1 MSRRSAREYALKV
14 LYSRELNPDTE
25 AIEGD
30 GKALS
35 EKDKAFADALIR
47 AVTEH
52 KEPLDTL
59 LQDHLK
65 HWSLSQL
72 NVVDKNILLLA
83 LAEAD
88 YLGEAASDRKVILNE
103 AIEMAKV
110 YGGDSS
116 WRFINGVLDK
126 AMKGK

>member
-14 LYSRELNPDTE
+14 LYSRELNPETE
-25 AIEGD
+25 AIDGEG
-30 GKALS
+30 KSLS
-35 EKDKAFADALIR
+35 EKDKDFANALIR

-59 LQDHLK
+59 LQGHLK

-83 LAEAD
+83 LAEFN
-88 YLGEAASDRKVILNE
+88 YLGDQASRKVILNE

-116 WRFINGVLDK
+116 WRFINGVLDE